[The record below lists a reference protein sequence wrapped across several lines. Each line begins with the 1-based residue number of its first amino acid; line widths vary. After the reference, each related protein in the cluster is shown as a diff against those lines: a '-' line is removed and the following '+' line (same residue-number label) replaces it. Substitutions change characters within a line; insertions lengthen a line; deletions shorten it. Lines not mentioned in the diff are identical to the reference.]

1 MEIVKVEENKNEFI
15 QEASK
20 YLESLGCNVSESH
33 KHQFINICRS
43 FGLNPFLREI
53 YAVPYGNNFN
63 IIVGYE
69 VYLKRAESSG
79 RLGGWK
85 AWCENKG
92 GELKGCVEITRKDWN
107 APFYHE
113 VSFKEYTSGKNLWVT
128 KPETMIKKVAIAQGF
143 RMCFP
148 CELGGIPYT
157 SEELD
162 AQESAPKIKKAEA
175 KPKEI
180 PQAEEVNQAKE
191 LMDLL
196 KNKGLDTLQIKKF
209 CERHKISSVNP
220 ASIEAVLGRDDLDN
234 LVESFI
240 TDREAL
246 ETEVV
251 DVENV

>member
-1 MEIVKVEENKNEFI
+1 MEVVRIVEKKNDDLVI

-33 KHQFINICRS
+33 RQQFINICRS

-69 VYLKRAESSG
+69 VFLKRAEASG

-107 APFYHE
+107 TPFYHE
-113 VSFKEYTSGKNLWVT
+113 VSFKEYTSGKNLWLT

-148 CELGGIPYT
+148 CELGGIPYI

-162 AQESAPKIKKAEA
+162 AQDSTPKTEKAEV
-175 KPKEI
+175 KRVEI
-180 PQAEEVNQAKE
+180 PQNNEVNLAKT
-191 LMDLL
+191 LMETLSRL
-196 KNKGLDTLQIKKF
+196 GLEALEIKKF
-209 CERHKISSVNP
+209 CEKHKISSNNP
-220 ASIEAVLGRDDLDN
+220 ASIEAILRRDDLAA
-234 LVESFI
+234 LVESFKAEKRTI
-240 TDREAL
+240 
-246 ETEVV
+246 EVEIV
-251 DVENV
+251 QG

>member
-1 MEIVKVEENKNEFI
+1 MNEVVKIDVASECA
-15 QEASK
+15 QEAVK
-20 YLESLGCNVSESH
+20 YLGSLGCSVSEAH

-53 YAVPYGNNFN
+53 YAIPYGNNFN

-92 GELKGCVEITRKDWN
+92 GELKGCVEITRKDWSS
-107 APFYHE
+107 PFYHE
-113 VSFKEYTSGKNLWVT
+113 VSFKEYTSGKNLWAT

-162 AQESAPKIKKAEA
+162 AQSTPKGKKDDIQDAQIIEAASPAKKLMESLTK
-175 KPKEI
+175 
-180 PQAEEVNQAKE
+180 
-191 LMDLL
+191 M
-196 KNKGLDTLQIKKF
+196 GLDVLEIKRF
-209 CERHKISSVNP
+209 CEKNKISSNNP
-220 ASIEAVLGRDDLDN
+220 DSIELALSCNN
-234 LVESFI
+234 LE
-240 TDREAL
+240 EL
-246 ETEVV
+246 V
-251 DVENV
+251 DIFKNDCNTQSE

>member
-1 MEIVKVEENKNEFI
+1 MEVVRIVEKKNDDLVL

-20 YLESLGCNVSESH
+20 YLESLGCNISESH
-33 KHQFINICRS
+33 KHQFLNICKN

-53 YAVPYGNNFN
+53 YAIPYGNNFN
-63 IIVGYE
+63 VIVGYE
-69 VYLKRAESSG
+69 VYLKRAEASG

-113 VSFKEYTSGKNLWVT
+113 VSFKEYTSGKNLWLS

-148 CELGGIPYT
+148 CELGGIPYI

-162 AQESAPKIKKAEA
+162 AQENAPKIKKAEA
-175 KPKEI
+175 EQVKI
-180 PQAEEVNQAKE
+180 PQSDEVNLAKT
-191 LMDLL
+191 LMDTLT
-196 KNKGLDTLQIKKF
+196 GLGLGVLGIKMF
-209 CERHKISSVNP
+209 CEEHKISSNNP
-220 ASIEAVLGRDDLDN
+220 ASIEAILGRDDLAA
-234 LVESFI
+234 LVESFK
-240 TDREAL
+240 A
-246 ETEVV
+246 ETQGYKLDVV
-251 DVENV
+251 QG

>member
-1 MEIVKVEENKNEFI
+1 MEVVRIVEKKNDDLVL

-20 YLESLGCNVSESH
+20 YLESLGCNISESH
-33 KHQFINICRS
+33 KHQFLNICRN

-63 IIVGYE
+63 VIVGYE
-69 VYLKRAESSG
+69 VYLKRAELSG

-113 VSFKEYTSGKNLWVT
+113 VSFNEYTSGKNLWLS

-148 CELGGIPYT
+148 CELGGIPYI

-162 AQESAPKIKKAEA
+162 AQENAPKIKKAEA
-175 KPKEI
+175 EQVKI
-180 PQAEEVNQAKE
+180 PQSDEVNLAKT
-191 LMDLL
+191 LMDTL
-196 KNKGLDTLQIKKF
+196 NGLGLGVLEIKRF
-209 CERHKISSVNP
+209 CEKHKISSNNP
-220 ASIEAVLGRDDLDN
+220 TSIEAILGRDDLAA
-234 LVESFI
+234 LVESFKAEI
-240 TDREAL
+240 KAVEA
-246 ETEVV
+246 EVV
-251 DVENV
+251 QG

>member
-1 MEIVKVEENKNEFI
+1 MSEIVKIDEESKNEFMR
-15 QEASK
+15 EAVK
-20 YLESLGCNVSESH
+20 YLESLGCNVSEAH
-33 KHQFINICRS
+33 KHQFINICRN

-53 YAVPYGNNFN
+53 YAIPYGNNFN

-69 VYLKRAESSG
+69 VYLKRAELSG

-92 GELKGCVEITRKDWN
+92 GELKGCVEITRKDWS

-162 AQESAPKIKKAEA
+162 AQNAPKGKKDDIKYAQIIETASPA
-175 KPKEI
+175 KM
-180 PQAEEVNQAKE
+180 
-191 LMDLL
+191 LMETLT
-196 KNKGLDTLQIKKF
+196 KMGLGVLEIKKF
-209 CERHKISSVNP
+209 CEKHKITSGNP
-220 ASIEAVLGRDDLDN
+220 ESIDAILGRDDLAE
-234 LVESFI
+234 LVEAFKEECKESYS
-240 TDREAL
+240 
-246 ETEVV
+246 
-251 DVENV
+251 